1 MSDEQPRKPYG
12 TLSRHAERCGAGQP
26 LPAPGDGAVRPSRDR
41 PRLTTRSLGLSWL
54 WVGVFAAS
62 SCYRAEIDLTALRG
76 KAPGGTTA
84 SSSGGAPDGA
94 AGIASGGGGAPSG
107 AAGMSSAAGHDANTP
122 GGAAGSDAGG
132 EGGLSAGAA
141 GQSST
146 TVEPPCID
154 EQVTAEEEVCRRLG
168 APERAEC
175 SEQAAD
181 GWKGCYFGNCL
192 VCSKSVLDYPYY
204 FDWHPC
210 CKVNDTCYSNDPM
223 RCNSLCP
230 APTEREKSPPCFR
243 VALTP

>member
-1 MSDEQPRKPYG
+1 MRRDLGTGLADNRQKNTSRWQLFEVALLLRRVSRATLLVIARKP
-12 TLSRHAERCGAGQP
+12 P
-26 LPAPGDGAVRPSRDR
+26 IRDR
-41 PRLTTRSLGLSWL
+41 SRMTPRGLGLSWL
-54 WVGVFAAS
+54 WVGAFAVS
-62 SCYRAEIDLTALRG
+62 SCYRAEIDLTALSG

-84 SSSGGAPDGA
+84 SSSGGAP
-94 AGIASGGGGAPSG
+94 SG
-107 AAGMSSAAGHDANTP
+107 AAGMSAGGAAGHDPNTA

-132 EGGLSAGAA
+132 EGGVSAGAA

-154 EQVTAEEEVCRRLG
+154 EQVTAEEEVCRQLG

-192 VCSKSVLDYPYY
+192 VCSKSVIGYPYY